1 MDNLNLNADI
11 SRTFVDAGT
20 IGSLSEVGN
29 SVSGSFRDVG
39 LGLTTGSPCI
49 VKDTGFVGSGTT
61 GGSDDLCG
69 G

>member
-1 MDNLNLNADI
+1 M
-11 SRTFVDAGT
+11 
-20 IGSLSEVGN
+20 
-29 SVSGSFRDVG
+29 SGSFRDVG

-49 VKDTGFVGSGTT
+49 VEDTGFVGSGTT

>member
-1 MDNLNLNADI
+1 M
-11 SRTFVDAGT
+11 
-20 IGSLSEVGN
+20 
-29 SVSGSFRDVG
+29 SGSFRDVG
-39 LGLTTGSPCI
+39 LGLTTGSSCI